1 MSRIGIFGGSFNPV
15 HHGHLI
21 TALSVLE
28 KRKLDKIIFMPC
40 FISPHKVQQNEN
52 SPESRL
58 EMLRL
63 AVEDFPAFG
72 FSDFEIRAGGV
83 SYTVDTLR
91 ALKKTFDE
99 IELIIGYD
107 NLLVFDKWKEPEEII
122 NLAKLVVLK
131 RKVDSEGHSRNQ
143 FFSKAVFVDSLLI
156 EISSSDIRRRVKENL
171 PINFLVPQKVMEYIY
186 QLNLYK

>member
-1 MSRIGIFGGSFNPV
+1 MSKIGIFGGSFNPV

-28 KRKLDKIIFMPC
+28 KRKLDKIIFIPC
-40 FISPHKVQQNEN
+40 CISPHKVEQKEN
-52 SPESRL
+52 YPESRL

-63 AVEDFPAFG
+63 AVEEFPG
-72 FSDFEIRAGGV
+72 FDYSDIEIRTGGV
-83 SYTVDTLR
+83 SYTIDTLR
-91 ALKKTFDE
+91 ELKKTFDE

-122 NLAKLVVLK
+122 KLAKLVVLK
-131 RKVDSEGHSRNQ
+131 RKVYSEGDSRNQ
-143 FFSKAVFVDSLLI
+143 FFSQAVFVDSPLI
-156 EISSSDIRRRVKENL
+156 EINSSDIRRRVKENL

-186 QLNLYK
+186 QFYLYK